1 MSYAIGDRVTRLED
15 RDLRGAVVEHV
26 AQGPGGEF
34 LRLAYDEGGGGW
46 WPAAAVEPEALP

>member
-1 MSYAIGDRVTRLED
+1 MSYAIGDRVTRIED

-46 WPAAAVEPEALP
+46 WPAVAVEPEALP